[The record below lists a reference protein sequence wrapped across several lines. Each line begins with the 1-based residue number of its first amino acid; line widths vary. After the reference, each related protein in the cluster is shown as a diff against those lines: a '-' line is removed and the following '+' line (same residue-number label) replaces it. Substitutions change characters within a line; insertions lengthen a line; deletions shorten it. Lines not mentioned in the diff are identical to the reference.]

1 MASLIS
7 AREMSHDE
15 DDDTNFLGSLGGWTG
30 NFPQTQCLLM
40 MYLHVAGISLVYVGD
55 DFMYMAESYFFLYL
69 IMSLPL
75 GSRRIIFLGCL
86 SIYPST
92 WLSIC
97 QSIHLTSAVLHRW
110 QTDWLTVNPSAF
122 PSIWRDFCM
131 QIGLQ
136 YDMPMY
142 PDHLNE
148 IIRFWSWCADFPH
161 FGII

>member
-1 MASLIS
+1 MSLMASLIS

-110 QTDWLTVNPSAF
+110 QTDWLTDCQSVCLSLDLERFLHADWAA
-122 PSIWRDFCM
+122 IW
-131 QIGLQ
+131 
-136 YDMPMY
+136 YA
-142 PDHLNE
+142 NV
-148 IIRFWSWCADFPH
+148 SWPP
-161 FGII
+161 